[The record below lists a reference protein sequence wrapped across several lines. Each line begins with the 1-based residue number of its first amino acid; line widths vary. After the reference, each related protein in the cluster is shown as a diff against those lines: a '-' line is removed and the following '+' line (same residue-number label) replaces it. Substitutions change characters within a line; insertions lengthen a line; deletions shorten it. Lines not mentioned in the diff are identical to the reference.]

1 MSVEQIS
8 WAALILALVLFA
20 LVFVSSGKADR
31 ANKRF
36 LNRVNRGKG
45 NKRK

>member
-1 MSVEQIS
+1 MSQTSAFV
-8 WAALILALVLFA
+8 V
-20 LVFVSSGKADR
+20 VFVSSGRADR
-31 ANKRF
+31 ANRKF

>member
-1 MSVEQIS
+1 MGGAR
-8 WAALILALVLFA
+8 WLLLLLAFVLLA